1 MHTTSSDLQNYPH
14 THDSFVGIDSDGCV
28 FDTMR
33 VKQHSH
39 IQKTIIRHWRLEP
52 IAGLFRE
59 CADFVNLYSQTRGVN
74 RFQALLLN
82 FETLNS
88 RPEARAAGIPLP
100 KTADLRRY
108 CESGLALGNPTLE
121 VEARHTGS
129 PELARVLAWSHEANA
144 DLAAHYTPVPPFPW
158 AVKALRLMQAA
169 SDTMVV
175 SQTPEASLLRE
186 WRHHGIDRLVKLIGG
201 QELGSKAT
209 QLRAAIHGFYAPGR
223 AILIGDAPA
232 DCRAAQE
239 TGILF
244 YPIFPDDEDASW
256 QRFCEEAYPRFLAGT
271 YAGAYADD
279 LAGRFMAALPAT
291 PPWNT

>member
-1 MHTTSSDLQNYPH
+1 MATPEDLKNYPH
-14 THDSFVGIDSDGCV
+14 THDSFAGIDSDGCV

-33 VKQHSH
+33 VKQHNH
-39 IQKTIIRHWRLEP
+39 IQKTIIRHWHLEP
-52 IAGLFRE
+52 VAELFRE

-74 RFQALLLN
+74 RFHALLLN

-88 RPEARAAGIPLP
+88 RPEARTAGIPLP
-100 KTADLRRY
+100 KTEALRRY

-121 VEARHTGS
+121 AEARRTGS
-129 PELARVLAWSHEANA
+129 EELADILTWSHEANA
-144 DLAAHYTPVPPFPW
+144 DLAAHYSPVAPFPW
-158 AVKALRLMQAA
+158 AVKALELMQGT

-186 WRHHGIDRLVKLIGG
+186 WNHHALAGYVKLIGG
-201 QELGSKAT
+201 QELGSKVNQLRGAT
-209 QLRAAIHGFYAPGR
+209 QGFYAPGR

-232 DCRAAQE
+232 DYRAANE
-239 TGILF
+239 AGTLF
-244 YPIFPDDEDASW
+244 YPIFPGDEDASW
-256 QRFCEEAYPRFLAGT
+256 RRFCEEAYPRFLAGT

-291 PPWNT
+291 PPWIT